1 MNGEHVTEHRS
12 EANAQRFE
20 DCCYRYLKIG
30 GGMVLG
36 GVVLILTSV
45 LASVGFLLA
54 AAGVVVIVGD
64 IIWSMRMR
72 QQQGIMVACPSCSKE
87 YNIFPGSHTF
97 ICDECHHA
105 VPVPH
110 AA

>member
-1 MNGEHVTEHRS
+1 VNGEQISGHRS
-12 EANAQRFE
+12 EAAAQRFE

-36 GVVLILTSV
+36 GVVLMMIAV
-45 LASVGFLLA
+45 LFPVGVFLV
-54 AAGVVVIVGD
+54 AAGAALIVGN
-64 IIWSMRMR
+64 IIWFLRMR
-72 QQQGIMVACPSCSKE
+72 QQQGIIVTCPSCSKE
-87 YNIFPGSHTF
+87 YNVFPGSHTF
-97 ICDECHHA
+97 ICDECEHA